1 MDLQKISEFG
11 YFLDIFVLSLQSWDR
26 LDWTKK
32 HKTANSYER
41 DNRRSF
47 RPGREGEE
55 RKREMSKRYG
65 AARSAQRLM
74 TWTNKGGDAVE
85 VERSRTP
92 RQMQDISSLAEN
104 GAEGC

>member
-1 MDLQKISEFG
+1 MEEITCKASLTAIIELDPNRNYQENHCTKKTIWSNNNSENLSLDLQKISELG
-11 YFLDIFVLSLQSWDR
+11 YFLDIFVLSLQSWDK

-55 RKREMSKRYG
+55 R
-65 AARSAQRLM
+65 
-74 TWTNKGGDAVE
+74 
-85 VERSRTP
+85 ER
-92 RQMQDISSLAEN
+92 DE
-104 GAEGC
+104 